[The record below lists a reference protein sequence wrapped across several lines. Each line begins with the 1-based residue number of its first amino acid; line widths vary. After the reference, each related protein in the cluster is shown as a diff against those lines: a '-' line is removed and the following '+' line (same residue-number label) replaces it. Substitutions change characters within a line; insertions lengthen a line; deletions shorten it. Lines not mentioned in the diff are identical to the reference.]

1 MDPIRNKML
10 HHCYYYYSQ
19 MDLQTWIQ
27 HSYETNGSEPC
38 WMSCYLSSPEIQVNK
53 DKSCC
58 CGYLHD
64 SLWKITRI
72 PPTHHIEICLVIP
85 LLLYILRDFK
95 TIWKKG
101 KMQQGPGF
109 IFSYLYYEIEQL
121 EDQVHCRIF
130 LLFIYFFPQFYLS
143 NLWVCSGLAKCSKM
157 VWWRAENSHVF
168 ITKKRREWVMMEKN
182 K

>member
-19 MDLQTWIQ
+19 IDLQTWIQ

-64 SLWKITRI
+64 RLWKITRI
-72 PPTHHIEICLVIP
+72 PPTHHIIEICLVIP

-130 LLFIYFFPQFYLS
+130 LLFIYFSPSSIYLIYGSALDLLNVQRWCDEELKTATFSSQKKEGMS
-143 NLWVCSGLAKCSKM
+143 NDG
-157 VWWRAENSHVF
+157 
-168 ITKKRREWVMMEKN
+168 KK
-182 K
+182 

>member
-1 MDPIRNKML
+1 MTAIIIIMMMIMDPIRNKML

-72 PPTHHIEICLVIP
+72 PPTHHIIEICLVIP

-95 TIWKKG
+95 TYG
-101 KMQQGPGF
+101 KRGKCNRDLVSFLAIYTWDWATGGPGSL
-109 IFSYLYYEIEQL
+109 SYLFIIHL
-121 EDQVHCRIF
+121 FFSPV
-130 LLFIYFFPQFYLS
+130 LFI
-143 NLWVCSGLAKCSKM
+143 
-157 VWWRAENSHVF
+157 
-168 ITKKRREWVMMEKN
+168 
-182 K
+182 

>member
-72 PPTHHIEICLVIP
+72 PPTHHIIEICLVIP

-109 IFSYLYYEIEQL
+109 IFSYLYLRLSNWRTRFTVVSFYYS
-121 EDQVHCRIF
+121 
-130 LLFIYFFPQFYLS
+130 FIFFPSSIYLIYGSALDLLNVQRWCDEELKTATFSSQKKEGMS
-143 NLWVCSGLAKCSKM
+143 NDG
-157 VWWRAENSHVF
+157 
-168 ITKKRREWVMMEKN
+168 KK
-182 K
+182 

>member
-19 MDLQTWIQ
+19 IDLQTWIQ

-64 SLWKITRI
+64 RLWKITRI
-72 PPTHHIEICLVIP
+72 PPTHHIIEICLVIP
-85 LLLYILRDFK
+85 LLLYILWDFK

-130 LLFIYFFPQFYLS
+130 LLFIYFFSPSSIYLIYGS
-143 NLWVCSGLAKCSKM
+143 ALDLLNVQRWCDEELKTAM
-157 VWWRAENSHVF
+157 FF
-168 ITKKRREWVMMEKN
+168 ITKKGRNE
-182 K
+182 

>member
-72 PPTHHIEICLVIP
+72 PPTHHIIEICLVIP

-130 LLFIYFFPQFYLS
+130 LLFIYFFPSSIYLIYGS
-143 NLWVCSGLAKCSKM
+143 ALDLLNVQRWCDEELKTATFSSQ
-157 VWWRAENSHVF
+157 
-168 ITKKRREWVMMEKN
+168 KKGGNE
-182 K
+182 